1 MPPAA
6 YISEIDLERVSGP
19 LRIAHLPGEA
29 KPVYFSVHGAVAS
42 HYGLP
47 PEQLE
52 ESHAT
57 TLDYVVAAAAG

>member
-6 YISEIDLERVSGP
+6 YVSEVNLERVSGP
-19 LRIAHLPGEA
+19 LRIAHLPGEP
-29 KPVYFSVHGAVAS
+29 KPVYFGVHGAVAS

-47 PEQLE
+47 PERLK